1 MHILR
6 KASLWAYDKPCM
18 TQIFIVF
25 FNLAF
30 AVLAWQTAI
39 DLFAAGIKIPVAVYY
54 AGIGLFLLCFACY
67 PIRRARYR
75 FWKPNYVRQKI
86 LDIGLI
92 LGYLMI
98 VLTWTNVRAFQAYH
112 HTEGAAQAEF
122 IVLQGGKADE
132 RSTAETIFSRK
143 TMRKKFKKYVRAAK
157 KKNQKPNGFLLFLR
171 SLLMLGLF
179 ISTVL
184 FSCGALC
191 SGGNG
196 LFVLAA
202 LGSGA
207 LFTVLF
213 IQGLKMKAG
222 RKKSRY
228 KRAAD

>member
-1 MHILR
+1 MNILQ
-6 KASLWAYDKPCM
+6 KTSLWAFNHPR
-18 TQIFIVF
+18 TARILIIFLNSTI
-25 FNLAF
+25 

-122 IVLQGGKADE
+122 IVLQSGKI
-132 RSTAETIFSRK
+132 AEEPAEEKVFSRK
-143 TMRKKFKKYVRAAK
+143 ALRKEFKKYVRSQRQNGDKVDVRNLAGKILGFLALVAVLAVLSCAIACSGFNGLAAAVLIGGTFLMFVLVFGIFRQTKGK
-157 KKNQKPNGFLLFLR
+157 KKKRYRP
-171 SLLMLGLF
+171 
-179 ISTVL
+179 ST
-184 FSCGALC
+184 
-191 SGGNG
+191 
-196 LFVLAA
+196 
-202 LGSGA
+202 
-207 LFTVLF
+207 
-213 IQGLKMKAG
+213 
-222 RKKSRY
+222 
-228 KRAAD
+228 D